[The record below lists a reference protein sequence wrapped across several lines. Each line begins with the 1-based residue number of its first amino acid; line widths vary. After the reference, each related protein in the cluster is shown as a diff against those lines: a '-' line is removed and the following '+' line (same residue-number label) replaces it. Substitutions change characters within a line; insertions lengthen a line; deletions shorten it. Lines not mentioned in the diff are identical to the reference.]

1 MRITEHNQGPT
12 MKTAVIKLS
21 GKSIDQFLSEETWI
35 TQIRNFL
42 KQYDGLVIVHGAGN
56 IISDWAT
63 KLGCKS
69 EFINGHRVTDDDMMD
84 IVAAV
89 QNGLVNAKIVSRLLA
104 KNIKAGG
111 YNGIDNDLFVAE
123 YYNTELGYVGVPKLN
138 SQTQWLKD
146 LMKAKTIPVFA
157 SICRDAKGH
166 LMNVNAD
173 LFTMVLAES
182 IQADSVIFLSDVDGV
197 KIYGTTQT
205 HISES
210 DIHHGIRNGEIK
222 DGMIPKLQ
230 SSLNLIKKGVNKVW
244 IGNDLHQ
251 LTHSSKSKGTW
262 VVSSSK
268 ASA

>member
-1 MRITEHNQGPT
+1 

-21 GKSIDQFLSEETWI
+21 GKSIDQFLTEEKWI
-35 TQIRNFL
+35 EQIENFL
-42 KQYDGLVIVHGAGN
+42 RQYDGLVIVHGAGN

-89 QNGLVNAKIVSRLLA
+89 QNGLVNAKIVSRLLS
-104 KNIKAGG
+104 KKIKAAG

-123 YYNTELGYVGVPKLN
+123 YYNTDLGYVGVPKLN
-138 SQTQWLKD
+138 SNTDWLKN
-146 LMKAKTIPVFA
+146 LLKLKTIPVFA
-157 SICRDAKGH
+157 SICRDNNGH

-182 IQADSVIFLSDVDGV
+182 IQADSVIFFSDVEGV
-197 KIYGTTQT
+197 KIYGTTQS
-205 HISES
+205 HISEN
-210 DIHHGIRNGEIK
+210 DIHHGIKSGEIK

-244 IGNDLHQ
+244 IGNDIHQ
-251 LTHSSKSKGTW
+251 LSNSSKSKGTW
-262 VVSSSK
+262 VVSSNK
-268 ASA
+268 VTA